1 MTEIVQGLF
10 GVSPEQLQMQQNQAL
25 QARAMQYAQMSPQEQ
40 ATAGIYTGVSKLG
53 GALGGMLGGVDP
65 VQQQASKI
73 ASVLQGGDQT
83 TAEGMMNIAKRF
95 TDAGLPQQAQMAID
109 KARAM
114 KQSEAT
120 LSQTQAKTAQEAAA
134 ARAAQYKI
142 DQDEELRTKLASLPA
157 DVSQE
162 EMMKVVMRYGSP
174 DKVLQ
179 VVQMSA
185 DKQAAREQ
193 ALTLARESADAKVE
207 AARVAGEARIE
218 AARAAGASKLE
229 IAQLV
234 ASTQRANAQLMA
246 STKMDI
252 AQLTAALK
260 GPSAAEIKR
269 QDAIDKAIEGKA
281 SLSDTIDTASTLVE
295 DLRKS
300 GGMSSTASSG
310 IANLF
315 TKLQTSPVG
324 QYAGQTFG
332 TENQKN
338 RDVLASTRLQ
348 LFNAV
353 KQASGMSSSQLN
365 SNVELQTWLNSLGS
379 PGSTAEANQQILN
392 NISNT
397 YLRKP
402 IAPKAGT
409 SFTSVAEAE
418 KANLP
423 RGTPITI
430 NGRKAIVE

>member
-1 MTEIVQGLF
+1 MATSLF
-10 GVSPEQLQMQQNQAL
+10 GPSPLDYQQAQQAGL
-25 QARAMQYAQMSPQEQ
+25 
-40 ATAGIYTGVSKLG
+40 
-53 GALGGMLGGVDP
+53 
-65 VQQQASKI
+65 QQQASQYAQLNPLQRAAQGMYQAGSNLGGGIAGLMGIQDPMVEKASKI
-73 ASVLQGGDQT
+73 ESILQGSDQT
-83 TAEGMMNIAKRF
+83 SAQGFMDLYKKF
-95 TDAGLPQQAQMAID
+95 SDANLPQQAQLAAA
-109 KARAM
+109 KAQEF

-134 ARAAQYKI
+134 ARAAAYKVS
-142 DQDEELRTKLASLPA
+142 QDEELRTKLAALPA
-157 DVSQE
+157 DASQE
-162 EMMKVVMRYGSP
+162 DMMKVVMQYGSP

-185 DKQAAREQ
+185 DKQAARDQ
-193 ALTLARESADAKVE
+193 ALTLAREAAAARVE
-207 AARVAGEARIE
+207 AAKAAGEARIE
-218 AARAAGASKLE
+218 AARAAGASRLE

-252 AQLTAALK
+252 AQLTATLK
-260 GPSAAEIKR
+260 GPSAAELKR
-269 QDAIDKAIEGKA
+269 QDALEKALEGKA
-281 SLSDTIDTASTLVE
+281 TLSDTIDTASGLVE

-324 QYAGQTFG
+324 QYAGQAFG

-353 KQASGMSSSQLN
+353 KQASGMSTSQLN

-379 PGSTAEANQQILN
+379 PGSTAEANQEILN

-402 IAPKAGT
+402 LTPAKGQGT
-409 SFTSVAEAE
+409 
-418 KANLP
+418 KDN
-423 RGTPITI
+423 PIVL
-430 NGRKAIVE
+430 K

>member
-73 ASVLQGGDQT
+73 ASVLQGADQT

-95 TDAGLPQQAQMAID
+95 ADAGLPQQYQMAID
-109 KARAM
+109 KAQAM

-193 ALTLARESADAKVE
+193 ALTLARESSAARVE
-207 AARVAGEARIE
+207 AAK
-218 AARAAGASKLE
+218 AAGASKLE
-229 IAQLV
+229 LAQMQAESRMQLAQL
-234 ASTQRANAQLMA
+234 A
-246 STKMDI
+246 
-252 AQLTAALK
+252 
-260 GPSAAEIKR
+260 
-269 QDAIDKAIEGKA
+269 A
-281 SLSDTIDTASTLVE
+281 SLKQPTAKENKPLSAGLQKDEINDLATIDTYTAQQEALAPTIQNLTPDAKGVRKLELGPLKNVEYAARNAAGKSTPESRAYEALKSAVDTAVNLQVSAEKGVQTDKDVLRFAQALIASYGRNDTKATLEALTRYQEAIAKAATKVQTRIE
-295 DLRKS
+295 SRRKS
-300 GGMSSTASSG
+300 
-310 IANLF
+310 
-315 TKLQTSPVG
+315 Q
-324 QYAGQTFG
+324 
-332 TENQKN
+332 
-338 RDVLASTRLQ
+338 
-348 LFNAV
+348 
-353 KQASGMSSSQLN
+353 
-365 SNVELQTWLNSLGS
+365 NVEPYGFSSKPAVG
-379 PGSTAEANQQILN
+379 TAEN
-392 NISNT
+392 
-397 YLRKP
+397 P
-402 IAPKAGT
+402 IK
-409 SFTSVAEAE
+409 
-418 KANLP
+418 LD
-423 RGTPITI
+423 
-430 NGRKAIVE
+430 

>member
-10 GVSPEQLQMQQNQAL
+10 GVSPEQLQMQQDQAL

-40 ATAGIYTGVSKLG
+40 ATSAIYTGVSKLG

-73 ASVLQGGDQT
+73 ASVLQGADQS
-83 TAEGMMNIAKRF
+83 TAEGMAAIAQRF
-95 TDAGLPQQAQMAID
+95 SDAGLPQQAQMAID
-109 KARAM
+109 KARVM

-120 LSQTQAKTAQEAAA
+120 LSQTQAKTAQEAAT
-134 ARAAQYKI
+134 ARAAEYKI
-142 DQDEELRTKLASLPA
+142 TQDEELRTKLAELPA
-157 DVSQE
+157 DASQE
-162 EMMKVVMRYGSP
+162 DMMKVVMKYGSP

-193 ALTLARESADAKVE
+193 ALTIARETAAAKLE
-207 AARVAGEARIE
+207 AAKVAGEARIE
-218 AARAAGASKLE
+218 AEQAAGASRLE

-234 ASTQRANAQLMA
+234 ARTQRANAQLMA
-246 STKMDI
+246 ATKMEI

-260 GPSAAEIKR
+260 GPSAADIKR

-295 DLRKS
+295 ELRKS
-300 GGMSSTASSG
+300 GGISSTASSG

-324 QYAGQTFG
+324 QYAGQAFG

-353 KQASGMSSSQLN
+353 KQATGMSSTQLN

-402 IAPKAGT
+402 IATKAGT